1 MSTSKSEQLS
11 EDPSENPSENPSGKP
26 LGRLLVEKGVISEDQ
41 LRIALLEQ
49 GKRHLPLGRLMVG
62 LGFLSEATIRDVMAE
77 SLGQESVDLSSSIVD
92 AAAIKLIPKD
102 VARRFLLLPLALDK
116 NERTLTLAIADPD
129 NIIALDQVRALI
141 KDEYRLITQ
150 IARESEI
157 IRSIDQYYGFEL
169 SIDGILHEIEPGE
182 MDYQSLQTGVDEVS
196 QPVVRLIDA
205 LLSDAV
211 QRGASDIHFEPES
224 SFLRIRYRVDGVL
237 HQVRS
242 LHKSFWSSMAVR
254 LKVMSN
260 MNIAET
266 RAPQDGR
273 ISLRLSGRPI
283 DFRVASQPTTHGENL
298 VLRILDR
305 QKGIVP
311 LEYLGLPEE
320 TLANLRIMIARPEGI
335 ILVTGPTGSGKT
347 TTLYSVLSHINTEA
361 VNIMTLEDPVEYPM
375 VMIRQTSV
383 NEAAKLDFASG
394 VRSMLRQDPDII
406 LVGEIRDHPTA
417 EMAFRAAMTGHQV
430 YSTLH
435 SNSAI
440 GAIPRLLDIGMLPDI
455 MAGNIIGIVAQRLIR
470 VLCRHCK
477 EPYEPSAPEIK
488 LLGILPDQPAQTIYR
503 PAGCDLCGQNGY
515 NGRVAIM
522 ELLKMDQDIDEL
534 IARRATGREIKT
546 LALEKGFRPLIE
558 DAIQRVMDGV
568 TSLSEVTRV
577 VDVTQRIA

>member
-1 MSTSKSEQLS
+1 MSTSSTEELS
-11 EDPSENPSENPSGKP
+11 ESPSENPSGKP
-26 LGRLLVEKGVISEDQ
+26 LGRLLVEQGVISEDQ

-49 GKRHLPLGRLMVG
+49 SKRHLPLGRLMVG

-77 SLGQESVDLSSSIVD
+77 SLGQESVDLTSSIVD

-102 VARRFLLLPLALDK
+102 MARRFLLLPLALDK
-116 NERTLTLAIADPD
+116 NEKTLTLAIADPD

-182 MDYQSLQTGVDEVS
+182 MEYQSLQTGVDEFS

-242 LHKSFWSSMAVR
+242 LHKSFWPTMAVR

-320 TLANLRIMIARPEGI
+320 TSANLRLMIARPEGI

-347 TTLYSVLSHINTEA
+347 TTLYSVLSHINNEG

-435 SNSAI
+435 SNSSI

-455 MAGNIIGIVAQRLIR
+455 MAGNIIGIVAQRLVR

-477 EPYEPSAPEIK
+477 EPYAPSEAEIK

-503 PAGCDLCGQNGY
+503 PVGCDLCEHNGY

-546 LALEKGFRPLIE
+546 VALDKGFRPLME
-558 DAIQRVMDGV
+558 DAIQRVLDGV
-568 TSLSEVTRV
+568 TSLSEVSRV
-577 VDVTQRIA
+577 VDLTQRVA